1 MITEDLVLAFVLQYD
16 SVIIERRPK
25 VVTVL
30 LHATSGEYC
39 VGKLGRHDT
48 KYDIGERHR
57 ERTHCHVFR
66 FLHLNIVS

>member
-1 MITEDLVLAFVLQYD
+1 MTTEDLAVAFVIQYD

-48 KYDIGERHR
+48 GEDHR
-57 ERTHCHVFR
+57 IRTHCHVLR